1 MAWKKSFASSTAKQT
16 YTDGSMQPIQTQVER
31 TAEGVSWWSIKCYR
45 QSSEYQK
52 LGVTGLEFKTV
63 TDLDRYYRDSM
74 RTLLDRHRLKQL
86 NDYGFVQQA
95 KRLDK
100 EWDKL
105 HHKLTRG
112 D

>member
-1 MAWKKSFASSTAKQT
+1 M
-16 YTDGSMQPIQTQVER
+16 
-31 TAEGVSWWSIKCYR
+31 
-45 QSSEYQK
+45 
-52 LGVTGLEFKTV
+52 EFKTV

-74 RTLLDRHRLKQL
+74 RMLLDRHRLKQL
-86 NDYGFVQQA
+86 SDYGLVQQA